1 LNYVSIGKIVAV
13 HGLKGE
19 VVLQHA
25 LGKKTSLK
33 GVKAIFTQDKSDSW
47 FPWFIKEAKA
57 KSSKEIYLTIE
68 DITTPEAARKL
79 LQKTVWL
86 DEKDVAQ
93 HAAPASALSLVG
105 FTVVNEKTKLGEIVE
120 VIEQPH
126 QLLCTIIIN
135 EKEVL
140 IPLHEESLLKV
151 DQVKKLVY
159 VDLPD
164 GLLELYL

>member
-1 LNYVSIGKIVAV
+1 MKYISVGKIVAV

-19 VVLQHA
+19 VVLQHV
-25 LGKKTSLK
+25 LGKKNSLK
-33 GVKAIFTQDKSDSW
+33 GLKTFFTQDKSEAY
-47 FPWFIKEAKA
+47 FPWFITEAKA
-57 KSSKEIYLTIE
+57 KSNKETLLLLE
-68 DITTPEAARKL
+68 DISTPEAAKKL

-86 DEKDVAQ
+86 PEEEVSRYVAPTSVL
-93 HAAPASALSLVG
+93 ALVG
-105 FTVVNEKTKLGEIVE
+105 CTIINQKDKLGEIVE

-126 QLLCTIIIN
+126 QLLCTLIIN

-140 IPLHEESLLKV
+140 IPLHQESLLKV
-151 DQVKKLVY
+151 DPAKKLVY